1 MVLSKKKIYPYLV
14 LIACAGLVAG
24 TYGLVNIQGLF
35 FDSISEDL
43 NIGKGVTAIYVTII
57 HISGALFAPIGVNL
71 RNKYSIRMI
80 LLVTGLF
87 VVSSLCLISLAH
99 SIYQIYVYALIVGAG
114 QGIYG
119 HAMAVELI
127 NKWFNKAATFVS
139 IALCASGIFGTI
151 FSPIIVNSIVKY
163 GWRKAY
169 LIFAIFLAV
178 VLIYSIIV
186 IDDKPDRNKA
196 TIQKKKE
203 TKIICK
209 ETVFLS
215 FFSLL
220 GSSVSSIGGYLLG
233 YSSEI
238 GISMSDGAI
247 LSSAI
252 SMGNMILKLLF
263 GVLCDVLGG
272 FNTSLIA
279 IVFVSIGASILVAS
293 PSSIMI
299 LTIGAFLLGAAY
311 SASGVLT
318 SAMCRELFGKDNVS
332 KYYATITSLAVI
344 NSFSSTVIG
353 FVYDISG
360 SYKPSIAGFTIAIC
374 VSLILV
380 KYAFITKKKKVSS

>member
-1 MVLSKKKIYPYLV
+1 MV

-43 NIGKGVTAIYVTII
+43 NIGKGMTAIYVTII
-57 HISGALFAPIGVNL
+57 HISGALFAPVGVKL
-71 RNKYSIRMI
+71 RNKFSIRFI
-80 LLVTGLF
+80 LLVTGIF
-87 VVSSLCLISLAH
+87 VVSALCLIPLSH
-99 SIYQIYVYALIVGAG
+99 SIYLIYVLAFIVGAG

-127 NKWFNKAATFVS
+127 NKWFKKAATFVS
-139 IALCASGIFGTI
+139 IALCASGIFGTV
-151 FSPIIVNSIVKY
+151 FSPIIVNSIIAS

-169 LIFAIFLAV
+169 YIFAIFLAV
-178 VLIYSIIV
+178 VLLYSIIT
-186 IDDKPDRNKA
+186 IEDKPEKNKE
-196 TIQKKKE
+196 IVKKE
-203 TKIICK
+203 ETKQICRETII
-209 ETVFLS
+209 LS

-220 GSSVSSIGGYLLG
+220 GSSISAIGGYLLG

-238 GISMSDGAI
+238 GISMANGAL

-252 SMGNMILKLLF
+252 SMGNLVLKLVF
-263 GVLCDVLGG
+263 GVLCDFIGG
-272 FNTSLIA
+272 LKTSFIA
-279 IVFVSIGASILVAS
+279 IVFVSIGATILVVS
-293 PSSIMI
+293 PSNIVI
-299 LTIGAFLLGAAY
+299 LTIGAFLLGAAF

-318 SAMCRELFGKDNVS
+318 SSMCAELFGKENVS

-360 SYKPSIAGFTIAIC
+360 SYKPSIAGFSIAIC
-374 VSLILV
+374 ISLLLV
-380 KYAFITKKKKVSS
+380 KYVFVIRKKNTIQ

>member
-1 MVLSKKKIYPYLV
+1 MLSKKKIYPYLV

-43 NIGKGVTAIYVTII
+43 NIGKGMTAIYVTII
-57 HISGALFAPIGVNL
+57 HISGALFAPVGVKL
-71 RNKYSIRMI
+71 RNKFSIRFI
-80 LLVTGLF
+80 LLVTGIF
-87 VVSSLCLISLAH
+87 VVSALCLIPLSH
-99 SIYQIYVYALIVGAG
+99 SIYLIYVLAFIVGAG

-127 NKWFNKAATFVS
+127 NKWFKKAATFVS
-139 IALCASGIFGTI
+139 IALCASGIFGTV
-151 FSPIIVNSIVKY
+151 FSPIIVNSIIAS

-169 LIFAIFLAV
+169 YIFAIFLAV
-178 VLIYSIIV
+178 VLLYSIIT
-186 IDDKPDRNKA
+186 IEDKPEKNKE
-196 TIQKKKE
+196 IVKKE
-203 TKIICK
+203 ETKQICRETII
-209 ETVFLS
+209 LS

-220 GSSVSSIGGYLLG
+220 GSSISAIGGYLLG

-238 GISMSDGAI
+238 GISMANGAL

-252 SMGNMILKLLF
+252 SMGNLVLKLVF
-263 GVLCDVLGG
+263 GVLCDFIGG
-272 FNTSLIA
+272 LKTSFIA
-279 IVFVSIGASILVAS
+279 IVFVSIGATILVVS
-293 PSSIMI
+293 PSNIVI
-299 LTIGAFLLGAAY
+299 LTIGAFLLGAAF

-318 SAMCRELFGKDNVS
+318 SSMCAELFGKENVS

-360 SYKPSIAGFTIAIC
+360 SYKPSIAGFSIAIC
-374 VSLILV
+374 ISLLLV
-380 KYAFITKKKKVSS
+380 KYVFVIRKKNTIQ